1 MPRYFIKRILP
12 LALAAAVLLCPV
24 TAMAEE
30 GQPPPEAG
38 TTDSGALE
46 SGAEEARDP
55 AQPSLEEPV
64 EPEPSEGDSLESGYD
79 EPDSQTPMD
88 QEGESGQSQQATFL
102 STEDVLKL
110 GGHDT
115 YITGFAGGYFQPERA
130 ITRGETAQVFY
141 NLLKEK
147 PSASNN
153 PFSDVPDSNPNR
165 EAIVALS
172 NIGLI
177 KGYTDGTFRP
187 AGSITRAEF
196 VTILGRCFSLE
207 EGEPAFSD
215 MPDENSWSYRYIV
228 SATAKGWLNGYGDGT
243 FRPKN
248 LIKRCEAVKV
258 VNTALGR
265 RDDEGFAA
273 GSETQKFMDVPKS
286 HWAYQEIAEAGEL
299 SDDPMPSPTPTPEP
313 TPTPTPAPTNEPGG
327 VAPNGLEVGKQGRV
341 NDVTGLNLRTGPG
354 TNYEKIMALDY
365 HAVVTVTDISK
376 YPWIGVK
383 TSSGRTGY
391 CHGDYLDPY
400 DGSTVTPPPGPSQNG
415 TLSASSVTLSQY
427 QSLRLDA
434 KVDSDI
440 STMRWSTSNANVAVV
455 AYAVP
460 YNSREHGAMIY
471 GKSPGTA
478 TLTFSDGAGN
488 ARGTC
493 TVTVTAPQAVRSAY
507 GQGNVIPV
515 GTSFDLTAITDTSRD
530 EVRFEIVSG
539 PAKGSYTTSSYQSES
554 RASSHGLPDNQVRV
568 FKRTVSFGA
577 VGNYIVRAYSAT
589 GGSYANDYY
598 QFAVQIV
605 GADNGDVT
613 HTSYDSRRASQTL
626 IEVLANFEG
635 YVPEVEDDYLVAKN
649 PTVGYG
655 YVVPVNST
663 FYNNMTVE
671 EAKSFLINTVNR
683 GSYATAVENYRTKY
697 NLKMSQAQFDAL
709 VSFTYNLGPGNLNT
723 ADFAN
728 YLIPNTVVPP
738 NASESNPYR
747 GVLNIF
753 AGVLYNSPSVDS
765 GRAGVVPKGAG
776 VDVVDVEVKRND
788 MQQEVWYKIRY
799 DGKTGWIAAS
809 LVSLNDDTLEHDLAY
824 ADSTALAHEYLNWNV
839 AGGQHV
845 SGLLWRRVAECKIF
859 FFGNYAEAFHSH
871 ENYFHNTYGFIFP
884 SEFAD
889 EQDK

>member
-1 MPRYFIKRILP
+1 MPRCFIKRILP

-24 TAMAEE
+24 TAMAE
-30 GQPPPEAG
+30 GDQPPPEAG
-38 TTDSGALE
+38 TTESGALE
-46 SGAEEARDP
+46 SGAEEAQDP
-55 AQPSLEEPV
+55 AQPSLEEPG
-64 EPEPSEGDSLESGYD
+64 EPEPSEGDSLEPDYD
-79 EPDSQTPMD
+79 EPDSQAPMD
-88 QEGESGQSQQATFL
+88 QEGQLRQATFL

-215 MPDENSWSYRYIV
+215 MPEENSWSYRYIV

-273 GSETQKFMDVPKS
+273 GSETQKFIDVPKS
-286 HWAYQEIAEAGEL
+286 HWAYKEIAEAGEL

-313 TPTPTPAPTNEPGG
+313 TPTPTPAPTSEPGD

-341 NDVTGLNLRTGPG
+341 NDTDGLWLRSSPNNTSDANKIVCM
-354 TNYEKIMALDY
+354 NYRD
-365 HAVVTVTDISK
+365 VVTVTDISK
-376 YPWIGVK
+376 YPWIGVR
-383 TSSGRTGY
+383 TSSGKTGY

-400 DGSTVTPPPGPSQNG
+400 DGTVAPPPGPSQNG
-415 TLSASSVTLSQY
+415 TLSASTVTLSQY

-440 STMRWSTSNANVAVV
+440 STMQWSTSNANVAVV
-455 AYAVP
+455 GYTVK
-460 YNSREHGAMIY
+460 YNSREHGAIIY

-515 GTSFDLTAITDTSRD
+515 GTSFDLTAITDTTRD

-539 PAKGSYTTSSYQSES
+539 PAKGSYTTNSYDTES
-554 RASSHGLPDNQVRV
+554 RASSYGLPENRVRV

-613 HTSYDSRRASQTL
+613 HTSYDSRRASQTI
-626 IEVLANFEG
+626 IEVIANFEG
-635 YVPEVEDDYLVAKN
+635 YVPEVEDDVLAAKN

-655 YVVPVNST
+655 YVVPVNSA
-663 FYNNMTVE
+663 FYNNMTLE
-671 EAKSFLINTVNR
+671 EAKAFLINTVNR
-683 GSYATAVENYRTKY
+683 GSFATAVENYRSKY

-723 ADFAN
+723 ADFAKF
-728 YLIPNTVVPP
+728 LIPNTVVPP
-738 NASESNPYR
+738 NATESNPYR

-776 VDVVDVEVKRND
+776 VD
-788 MQQEVWYKIRY
+788 
-799 DGKTGWIAAS
+799 
-809 LVSLNDDTLEHDLAY
+809 
-824 ADSTALAHEYLNWNV
+824 
-839 AGGQHV
+839 
-845 SGLLWRRVAECKIF
+845 
-859 FFGNYAEAFHSH
+859 
-871 ENYFHNTYGFIFP
+871 
-884 SEFAD
+884 
-889 EQDK
+889 